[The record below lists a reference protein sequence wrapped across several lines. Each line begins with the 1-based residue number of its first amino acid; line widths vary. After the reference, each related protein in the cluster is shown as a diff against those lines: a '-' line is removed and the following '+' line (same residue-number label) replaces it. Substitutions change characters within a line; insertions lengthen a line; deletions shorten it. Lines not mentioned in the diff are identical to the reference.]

1 MIDIKYL
8 EYMVVLSNVR
18 SIHKA
23 SEILYISQPALSNA
37 LKKFERQ
44 LGVTLFDRS
53 SSGVTPT
60 AFCELLLPLAREILE
75 NVDAFAQK
83 CACYSLFRKYDIEK
97 TTLILSS
104 YPMLAT
110 AILPNIL
117 AILKIYFPQLNI
129 MTKNLDMKEEIP
141 LPDDNEIIIAF
152 ESDEHTLFKNQNSLL
167 KKEII
172 CPVKPVI
179 FAHPDMVQDGSM
191 YISEKD
197 VANLTLITV
206 LKEYPLASLITRSY
220 IEHLREL
227 NNELKII
234 DVANG
239 TTATALVRK
248 KQGICMGVQIGL
260 MIPRNSSYELVPLQL
275 RDTNPEKFSMVLICK
290 NTLPKELLDFIKQ
303 IFQNEFIYNV
313 T

>member
-8 EYMVVLSNVR
+8 EYMVVISNVR

-23 SEILYISQPALSNA
+23 SEVLYISQPALSNA

-44 LGVTLFDRS
+44 LGVTLFNRS
-53 SSGVTPT
+53 SSGVEPT
-60 AFCELLLPLAREILE
+60 AFCELLLPLAREILD
-75 NVDAFAQK
+75 NVDAFTQK
-83 CACYSLFRKYDIEK
+83 CARYSLIQKYDIEK
-97 TTLILSS
+97 TMLILSA

-117 AILKIYFPQLNI
+117 AVLKIYFPQLNI
-129 MTKNLDMKEEIP
+129 VTKNLDMKENIP
-141 LPDDNEIIIAF
+141 SPEEHEIIIAF
-152 ESDEHTLFKNQNSLL
+152 ESEKHILFENQNDL
-167 KKEII
+167 KKEVI

-179 FAHPDMVQDGSM
+179 FVHADMVQDGSM
-191 YISEKD
+191 YISEKE
-197 VANLTLITV
+197 VSKLTLITV

-220 IEHLREL
+220 INHLRTFNE
-227 NNELKII
+227 ELKII

-239 TTATALVRK
+239 TTATALVKK
-248 KQGICMGVQIGL
+248 KQGICMGIQIGL

-275 RDTNPEKFSMVLICK
+275 RDTNPETFSMVLICK
-290 NTLPKELLDFIKQ
+290 DSLPKEFLSFIKQ

>member
-53 SSGVTPT
+53 SCGVEPT
-60 AFCELLLPLAREILE
+60 AFCELLLPLAREILD
-75 NVDAFAQK
+75 NVDTFAQK
-83 CACYSLFRKYDIEK
+83 CAQYSLIQKYNIEK
-97 TTLILSS
+97 TTLILSA

-117 AILKIYFPQLNI
+117 AALKIFFPQLNI
-129 MTKNLDMKEEIP
+129 VTKNLDMKKEVPE
-141 LPDDNEIIIAF
+141 PDENEIIIAF
-152 ESDEHTLFKNQNSLL
+152 ESKNHVLFDNLDDL
-167 KKEII
+167 KKEVI

-179 FAHPDMVQDGSM
+179 FVHSDMVQDGSR
-191 YISEKD
+191 YISEKA
-197 VANLTLITV
+197 VSKSTLVTV

-220 IEHLREL
+220 INHLRKL
-227 NNELKII
+227 NAELKII
-234 DVANG
+234 DVSNG
-239 TTATALVRK
+239 TTATALVKR
-248 KQGICMGVQIGL
+248 KQGICMGIQIGL
-260 MIPRNSSYELVPLQL
+260 LIPRNFSYELVPLQL
-275 RDTNPEKFSMVLICK
+275 RDTNPETFSMVLICK
-290 NTLPKELLDFIKQ
+290 DTLPAELLSLIRQ
-303 IFQNEFIYNV
+303 VFQNEFIYNV
-313 T
+313 I